1 MGRYSGTSS
10 QRESSISKP
19 KQLHEIWRGI
29 GCLMIFVIPAISI
42 AGGIQ
47 TVNLALDN
55 KWKIPP
61 ELRGFPVLPDIVYKS
76 TGLMTIFVPL
86 TKVNN
91 LYAYIVASI
100 IYIMVISS
108 VISLIYAIVYRMANP
123 SRYGPLDAPPQKVRV
138 KKKSR

>member
-1 MGRYSGTSS
+1 MGRYSGSPS
-10 QRESSISKP
+10 QRGSSISKP
-19 KQLHEIWRGI
+19 QQPHEIWRGI

-42 AGGIQ
+42 AGGIE
-47 TVNLALDN
+47 TVNLALEN
-55 KWKIPP
+55 KWKIPF

-76 TGLMTIFVPL
+76 TGLMTIFGPL

-100 IYIMVISS
+100 IFLLVISS
-108 VISLIYAIVYRMANP
+108 VISLIYAVVYRIANP
-123 SRYGPLDAPPQKVRV
+123 NRYGPLDAPPSKVRV